1 MGVGDGGVGVGD
13 SVVVGVGAWDG
24 VVVRVNVMGGVGDVV
39 IGAPSPPPNRMSAQF
54 ANSSPHPAVCTFSV
68 EAELVHVVPQNDPHQ
83 SRLAQPA
90 SSILSK

>member
-68 EAELVHVVPQNDPHQ
+68 EAELVQVPQYDPHQ
-83 SRLAQPA
+83 AALSQPD
-90 SSILSK
+90 SCILSK